1 MAEEAVAPAAASGEE
16 ERAKA
21 ADRLAEDLARLR
33 EDLRRLSE
41 HLGEEGAERIGRVRD
56 LAQEKLA
63 ELEKAVEDLR
73 RRAGE
78 LRSSAAGGLE
88 ETVRE
93 QPLLSLLAAF
103 GVGVL
108 IGRLLG
114 R

>member
-1 MAEEAVAPAAASGEE
+1 MADEAVTAGATAPEG
-16 ERAKA
+16 RAQA

-33 EDLRRLSE
+33 EDLRRLTE
-41 HLGEEGAERIGRVRD
+41 HLGEEGAARLGRVRD
-56 LAQEKLA
+56 VAQEKLE

-78 LRSSAAGGLE
+78 MGSNATSGLE
-88 ETVRE
+88 RTVRE